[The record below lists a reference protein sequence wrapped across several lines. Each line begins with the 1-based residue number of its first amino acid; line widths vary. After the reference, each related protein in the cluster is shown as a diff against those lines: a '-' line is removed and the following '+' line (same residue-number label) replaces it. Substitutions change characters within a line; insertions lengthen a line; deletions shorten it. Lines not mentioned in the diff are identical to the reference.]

1 MTDAREIDRI
11 VGAAL
16 DEDAPWGDL
25 TSETLIPV
33 DAIATAELVAR
44 EGGVLSGAAVFAAAF
59 RLVDPA
65 IAVQPIVADGE
76 EFAAGDVLARVSGP
90 ARGILRAE
98 RVGLNLVQR
107 MSGIA
112 TLTARYVAAV
122 AGTRARIVDT
132 RKTTPGL
139 RSLERQAVRDGGGRN
154 HRRSLS
160 DAVMAKDNH
169 LAVITAG
176 GRDLADALRE
186 ARERMPHT
194 AHLEVEVDRL
204 DQVEAV
210 LAGGADTV
218 MLDNFT
224 PDELR
229 AGVELIAGR
238 AVVEASGGVSLD
250 TVAAIAAT
258 GVDVISVGAL
268 THSARSLDLGLDV
281 VVERRLRG
289 IRDLPRS
296 RGDDPGAPRGARG
309 DVALPH
315 RCVRQPVESARPR
328 RRGGARA
335 SRQRAPRSPR
345 SSDAGPAT

>member
-1 MTDAREIDRI
+1 MTELREIERI
-11 VGAAL
+11 VLMAL

-25 TSETLIPV
+25 TGETLIPER
-33 DAIATAELVAR
+33 ATATAELVAR
-44 EGGVLSGAAVFAAAF
+44 EAGVFSGARVVEATF
-59 RLVDPA
+59 RLVDSR
-65 IAVQPIVADGE
+65 IAVEVVAADGDR
-76 EFAAGDVLARVSGP
+76 FAAGDVLARVHGP

-98 RVGLNLVQR
+98 RVALNLVQR
-107 MSGIA
+107 MSGVA
-112 TLTARYVAAV
+112 TLTARYVEAV

-169 LAVITAG
+169 LAVLTAG
-176 GRDLADALRE
+176 GADLATALRE

-204 DQVEAV
+204 DQVEPV
-210 LAGGADTV
+210 LAGGADTI

-224 PDELR
+224 VADLR
-229 AGVELIAGR
+229 TGVELVAGR
-238 AVVEASGGVSLD
+238 AIVEASGGVNLD

-268 THSARSLDLGLDV
+268 THSARALDLGLDV
-281 VVERRLRG
+281 VIEAPDGATRG
-289 IRDLPRS
+289 
-296 RGDDPGAPRGARG
+296 
-309 DVALPH
+309 
-315 RCVRQPVESARPR
+315 SA
-328 RRGGARA
+328 
-335 SRQRAPRSPR
+335 
-345 SSDAGPAT
+345 

>member
-1 MTDAREIDRI
+1 MTDLREIDRI

-25 TSETLIPV
+25 TSETLIP
-33 DAIATAELVAR
+33 AAATATTELVAR
-44 EGGVLSGAAVFAAAF
+44 EPGVLSGIHVFAAAF
-59 RLVDPA
+59 RLVDPS
-65 IAVQPIVADGE
+65 IVVEPLAADGDA
-76 EFAAGDVLARVSGP
+76 FAAGAVLARVHGS

-112 TLTARYVAAV
+112 ALTARYVAAV
-122 AGTRARIVDT
+122 AGSGARIVDT

-169 LAVITAG
+169 LAVLTAG
-176 GRDLADALRE
+176 GLDLAAALRA

-204 DQVEAV
+204 DQIEPVI
-210 LAGGADTV
+210 AGGADTV
-218 MLDNFT
+218 MLDNFN
-224 PDELR
+224 PDQLR
-229 AGVELIAGR
+229 EGVALIAGR

-250 TVAAIAAT
+250 SVAAIAAT

-268 THSARSLDLGLDV
+268 THSVRSLDLGLDV
-281 VVERRLRG
+281 VIE
-289 IRDLPRS
+289 
-296 RGDDPGAPRGARG
+296 APSGEKA
-309 DVALPH
+309 V
-315 RCVRQPVESARPR
+315 
-328 RRGGARA
+328 
-335 SRQRAPRSPR
+335 
-345 SSDAGPAT
+345 PA